1 MTFQIIKGDLF
12 DPEHEFDALAQ
23 GVNTFGL
30 MGAGIAVPFRTKY
43 PEMYEEYKALC
54 QKHGETL
61 GGLLHIFN
69 PEPTETVI
77 RADDDSMSLVEL
89 DFGTTIYNLF
99 SQISPG
105 KDGSYTLL
113 KKATILMLQDAEQQ
127 GFVKVGLPWIGC
139 GIAGLERHNVQH
151 IFETVLGDSYVQFI
165 LVEQ

>member
-1 MTFQIIKGDLF
+1 MTFEIIKGDLF
-12 DPEHEFDALAQ
+12 DPVHNFAALAQ

-61 GGLLHIFN
+61 GGLLHIYN
-69 PEPTETVI
+69 PEPVVDFVDVQGVTKA
-77 RADDDSMSLVEL
+77 RM
-89 DFGTTIYNLF
+89 DFGITIYNLF

-127 GFVKVGLPWIGC
+127 GNDRVGLPWIGC

-151 IFETVLGDSYVQFI
+151 IFETVLGDSEVQFI